1 MLRLNLTFLC
11 FLLNT
16 SLLSQV
22 QAAPRVPQS
31 LTENG
36 LIYCTNASG
45 FSFNPQTADAGTS
58 MNVVTEQI
66 YNKLFEIKNHS
77 ATVTPSLATSY
88 SISDDGKTILINLR
102 KGVKFHH
109 TPWFTPTRDFNAED
123 VVFSINRVLGHD
135 TYLPILNQDNP
146 THDKNPQYR
155 VFHEQAKKVRF
166 PYFDSIK
173 LNQKSKSVS
182 AVNPYLVKI
191 ELFEPDS
198 SILSHLASQYAIIF
212 SQEYTYQLSADDNL
226 AQLDTHPVGTGP
238 YQVQDYV
245 YNQYVRLLRNDNYW
259 NNDAK
264 IQHIVVDL
272 SSDRTGRLVKFF
284 NNECQIAAYPEVS
297 QLGLLHDNDERYY
310 LQSADG
316 MNLSYLAFNFNK
328 PLMQD
333 AQIRQAISRS
343 INRARIV
350 RNIYHN
356 TATVANNIIPNVS
369 WASSVNTPEFD
380 FDYSPKQ
387 AKKILQDKK
396 LHLTMWVLNE
406 EQMYNPSP
414 LKTAELIKWDLAQ
427 AGVEV
432 KVRSVTRTFLLEQLK
447 HATEDYDMILTG
459 WLAGNLDPGG
469 FMRPILGCDTKNE
482 VANLSNWC
490 NPKFNELMDNALT
503 STALSD
509 RAKDYNAAQDLV
521 LNELPIIPIA
531 NVKRFLV
538 ASSKVK
544 GVQVTPFGSMNFS
557 TLYFTKE
564 KK

>member
-1 MLRLNLTFLC
+1 MLFRNFL
-11 FLLNT
+11 FLYFF
-16 SLLSQV
+16 SVALSSV
-22 QAAPRVPQS
+22 QGAPSVPNVVTQ
-31 LTENG
+31 NG
-36 LIYCTNASG
+36 LTYCTHATG
-45 FSFNPQTADAGTS
+45 FSFNPQTADAGAN
-58 MNVVTEQI
+58 MNVVTDQV
-66 YNKLFEIKNHS
+66 YSKLFEIKNHS
-77 ATVTPSLATSY
+77 ATLTPVLAQSY
-88 SISDDGKTILINLR
+88 TISEDGREIIINLR
-102 KGVKFHH
+102 KGVKFHR
-109 TPWFTPTRDFNAED
+109 TPWFTPTRNFNAED

-135 TYLPILNQDNP
+135 TYLPTLEENAVTYQ
-146 THDKNPQYR
+146 NPQYR
-155 VFHEQAKKVRF
+155 IFHEQAKKVRF

-173 LNQKSKSVS
+173 LNQKIKSVS

-259 NNDAK
+259 NKDAK

-356 TATVANNIIPNVS
+356 TATVANNIIPNAS
-369 WASSVNTPEFD
+369 WASGVNTPEFD

-432 KVRSVTRTFLLEQLK
+432 KVHSVTRTFLLEQLN

-459 WLAGNLDPGG
+459 WLAGNLDPDG
-469 FMRPILGCDTKNE
+469 FMRPILSCDTKNE

-521 LNELPIIPIA
+521 LNELPIVPIA

>member
-135 TYLPILNQDNP
+135 TYLPILNQNNP

-155 VFHEQAKKVRF
+155 VFYEQAKKVRF

-173 LNQKSKSVS
+173 LNQKIKSVS

-259 NNDAK
+259 NKDAK

-333 AQIRQAISRS
+333 TQIRQAISRS

-432 KVRSVTRTFLLEQLK
+432 KVRSVTRTFLLEQLN

-459 WLAGNLDPGG
+459 WLAGNLDPDG
-469 FMRPILGCDTKNE
+469 FMRPILSCDTKNE

>member
-88 SISDDGKTILINLR
+88 SISEDGKTILINLR

-173 LNQKSKSVS
+173 LNQKIKSVS

-432 KVRSVTRTFLLEQLK
+432 KVRSVTRTFLLEQLN

-459 WLAGNLDPGG
+459 WLAGNLDPDG
-469 FMRPILGCDTKNE
+469 FMRPILSCDTKNE

>member
-173 LNQKSKSVS
+173 LNQKIKSVS

-259 NNDAK
+259 NKDAK

-333 AQIRQAISRS
+333 VQIRQAISRS

-432 KVRSVTRTFLLEQLK
+432 KVRSVTRTFLLEQLN

-459 WLAGNLDPGG
+459 WLAGNLDPDG
-469 FMRPILGCDTKNE
+469 FMRPILSCDTKNE